1 MKTYRTGKTRILTVV
16 LCALLPAGCDSDGS
30 SPVAPSPQPLPPP
43 ATADVAGAW
52 TATLTASTGDITGG
66 GCLGN
71 VARALGLSKT
81 WTADLTIVQDGTTL
95 TSTSVD
101 VADITCSFGG
111 SVSGNTVNAT
121 VNGCSPDRLDIGVV
135 EGCGSDAWHLESLS
149 LTVAATVSGTVIAGT
164 PTATA
169 TAISGDNSHSVSA
182 TSTLSMSR

>member
-1 MKTYRTGKTRILTVV
+1 MKTYCTGKTRILTVV

-43 ATADVAGAW
+43 ATADVAGTW

-135 EGCGSDAWHLESLS
+135 AGCGSDAWHLESLS
-149 LTVAATVSGTVIAGT
+149 LTVAATVSGTVITGA